1 MADAPVILK
10 DADFRR
16 QIKSAP
22 AAGYLLFGE
31 EDYLKAA
38 AVALAREVLVPDPT
52 FAPFNEIVLDALTY
66 TPDDL
71 RRAFTVLPMMAERK
85 LILLRGLDFTA
96 MRSSEFDSL
105 CRVLEELSDTE
116 DTTLLI
122 PVAAGAID
130 EGYLPR
136 RPSAQFS
143 RLCTALTPVRFEKCT
158 PEKLRG
164 WCVRHFEHNGATA
177 SPALCDELIRTCG
190 RSMFTLASEIDK
202 LSYYALAH
210 GRNEITSEDIA
221 AVASPVA
228 EYDAFAFANAVME
241 QNAPAAL
248 AILSDLKFR
257 RVDPLYLLSEVIRVF
272 CDMLSVLLLTRE
284 GKPSTEIASLLK
296 LHEFKVRLYLQN
308 TAVGEARLRAALA
321 ACDRADRIMKLSP
334 QGYSALE
341 DVICSL

>member
-1 MADAPVILK
+1 MADAPLILG

-16 QIKSAP
+16 QIKNSP

-38 AVALAREVLVPDPT
+38 AVTLARRTIIPDPT
-52 FAPFNEIVLDALTY
+52 FAPFNEILLDALSY

-71 RRAFTVLPMMAERK
+71 RRAFTAVPMMADRK
-85 LILLRGLDFTA
+85 LILLRGLDFTS
-96 MRSSEFDSL
+96 MRPSEFDAL
-105 CRVLEELSDTE
+105 CRALDELSDTD

-130 EGYLPR
+130 EGYLPK
-136 RPSAQFS
+136 RPSAQLS
-143 RLCTALTPVRFEKCT
+143 RLCANLTPVRFTKCT
-158 PEKLRG
+158 PEKLRF
-164 WCVRHFEHNGATA
+164 WCARHFEHNGAAAT
-177 SPALCDELIRTCG
+177 PAVCDELIRTCG

-202 LSYYALAH
+202 VSYYALAH
-210 GRNEITSEDIA
+210 GRTDITKEDIA
-221 AVASPVA
+221 AAASPVA

-257 RVDPLYLLSEVIRVF
+257 RVEPLYLLSEVIRVL
-272 CDMLSVLLLTRE
+272 CDMLSVLLLSRD
-284 GKPSTEIASLLK
+284 GVPAAGIASALK

-308 TAVGEARLRAALA
+308 TAVGEARLRAALDA
-321 ACDRADRIMKLSP
+321 ANRADRVMKLSP
-334 QGYSALE
+334 AGYSALE